1 MSADAALAYADEV
14 VRRLRGVLG
23 DDLLGAYLIGSLALG
38 GYEPGRSDVDLAAVT
53 AGRLRAG
60 EADAIVAACR
70 HESLPCPARKLEL
83 VVYARER
90 APAFELNLNTGAAEP
105 LHAGVDPAAEPS
117 FWFVL
122 DLAIARVAGVALLG
136 PQAAELVAEPS
147 RAAVVAAARA
157 SLEWFLASD
166 APPDDLVLNACRTR
180 RFLDDGVW
188 SSKVDAGGWA
198 LDRLPEREVVRA
210 ALALRRGEAGAELSR
225 AAARAFAAAHAV
237 PSGDAPS

>member
-38 GYEPGRSDVDLAAVT
+38 GYEPGRSDVDLAAV
-53 AGRLRAG
+53 AARRLRAG
-60 EADAIVAACR
+60 AADAIVAACR
-70 HESLPCPARKLEL
+70 HEL

-122 DLAIARVAGVALLG
+122 DLAIALVAGVALLG
-136 PQAAELVAEPS
+136 PPAAELVAEPS

-157 SLEWFLASD
+157 SLGWFLASD

-198 LDRLPEREVVRA
+198 LDRLPQREVVRA
-210 ALALRRGEAGAELSR
+210 ALALRRGESGAELSR

-237 PSGDAPS
+237 PSRDAPS